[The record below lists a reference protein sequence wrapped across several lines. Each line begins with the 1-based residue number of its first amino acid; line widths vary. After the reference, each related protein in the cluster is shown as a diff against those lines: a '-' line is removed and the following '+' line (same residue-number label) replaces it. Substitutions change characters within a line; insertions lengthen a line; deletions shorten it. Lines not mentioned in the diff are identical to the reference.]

1 MSFVYMHHADL
12 ILGPTEPVH
21 AVHVPDQ
28 GLQTLV
34 RHADNELQ
42 FQLPGIPQ
50 AHLAPL
56 LIHLGER
63 FVQEHKPDLGIRLL
77 CCM

>member
-1 MSFVYMHHADL
+1 MHHADL
-12 ILGPTEPVH
+12 ILEPPEAVH

-28 GLQTLV
+28 GLQPLV

-42 FQLPGIPQ
+42 FQLPSIPQ

-56 LIHLGER
+56 FIHLGER
-63 FVQEHKPDLGIRLL
+63 FVQEHKPDLESRLL